1 MATFEK
7 VKGSEP
13 VNPNALYR
21 LVFDAVSEKACYEFD
36 ANDYEQIKKFK
47 GISRNEFDR
56 MLDAHLSNEKTGINQ
71 TRDYINQIKGIHE
84 KKVIRMP

>member
-1 MATFEK
+1 MKLKDSLWQLFEK

-36 ANDYEQIKKFK
+36 ANDYEQIQK
-47 GISRNEFDR
+47 I
-56 MLDAHLSNEKTGINQ
+56 
-71 TRDYINQIKGIHE
+71 
-84 KKVIRMP
+84 